1 MSKNSIA
8 QNSNEKNREYAQ
20 FIITWIIR
28 IIFVAELI
36 VSIVFLNLDSIVPAS
51 LGTFFI
57 FLPIFI
63 PKIANFKIIPEVHLL
78 FAIFLFASLY
88 LGEIQMYYESIWWW
102 DSMLHLMS
110 ALMLGFLGFS
120 LVYYFNNA
128 DHLNVSLSPFFIA
141 LFALSFAVMCG
152 VIWEIC
158 EFASDQLLGTNTQK
172 SGLIDTMWDLIMDTV
187 GGLLAAMAGY
197 AYLKKGRES
206 LFMKI
211 TMKLII
217 KNNCV
222 RPTVVKLKE
231 TIDRFKNKKSTSN
244 SK

>member
-1 MSKNSIA
+1 MNKNA
-8 QNSNEKNREYAQ
+8 MTQDNNEKNREYAQ
-20 FIITWIIR
+20 FLIIWIIR
-28 IIFVAELI
+28 LIFVAELT

-51 LGTFFI
+51 LGTIFI

-63 PKIANFKIIPEVHLL
+63 PKITNFKIIPEVHLL
-78 FAIFLFASLY
+78 FAVFLFASLY
-88 LGEIQMYYESIWWW
+88 LGEIRLYYEAIWWW
-102 DSMLHLMS
+102 DLLLHLFS

-120 LVYYFNNA
+120 LVYYSNDA

-141 LFALSFAVMCG
+141 LFAFCFAVTCG

-158 EFASDQLLGTNTQK
+158 EFTSDQLFGTNTQR

-187 GGLLAAMAGY
+187 GGFLAAMAGY
-197 AYLKKGRES
+197 GYLKKGRES
-206 LFMKI
+206 WFMKI

-217 KNNCV
+217 KNNSV

-231 TIDRFKNKKSTSN
+231 TIDRFKNNKSTR
-244 SK
+244 KGK